1 MKTQQTGAIT
11 NIDEL
16 FEAVGANDKTLTR
29 AEKDSLDRQGFLIVP
44 GLLDKKWLEQLR
56 AAFEQLLEEHEK
68 ENGQHARQTT
78 GTRHVPISLAPG
90 QIFEDVYT
98 HPKLLAAVRHILGDD
113 LRFGGIHGRD
123 PLPGFGQ
130 QGLHSD
136 APPRQPG
143 SPYLV
148 VTSLW
153 ALDDFTIKNGATR
166 LVPGTHTETGLPPK
180 ETRQPN
186 YNHPGQI
193 FAVAPA
199 GSAIIFNGH
208 LWHSGTQNN
217 SQEPRR
223 TLQCVHIAPG
233 YPYYTSIGQNVPEG
247 VGPAARYLMTV
258 NEIAEQQKEYW
269 NNYQQAKGK
278 PGKSEN

>member
-1 MKTQQTGAIT
+1 MQTQQSNAIK

-16 FEAVGANDKTLTR
+16 FEAAGVTDKTLTK
-29 AEKDSLDRQGFLIVP
+29 ADKESLDKQGFLIVT

-68 ENGQHARQTT
+68 ENGQHARQAT
-78 GTRHVPISLAPG
+78 GTRHVDNLAAHG
-90 QIFEDVYT
+90 KIFEDIFT
-98 HPKLLAAVRHILGDD
+98 HPKLLAAVRHILGDEV
-113 LRFGGIHGRD
+113 RFGGIHGRD

-143 SPYLV
+143 STYQV

-153 ALDDFTIKNGATR
+153 ALDDFTSQNGATR
-166 LVPGTHTETGLPPK
+166 LVPGTHTEYGLPPK
-180 ETRQPN
+180 ETRQPG
-186 YNHPGQI
+186 YNHPKQI

-217 SQEPRR
+217 SKGPRR
-223 TLQCVHIAPG
+223 ALQCVHIAPT
-233 YPYYTSIGQNVPEG
+233 YPYYSNIGANIPEG
-247 VGPAARYLMTV
+247 VSPAARFLM
-258 NEIAEQQKEYW
+258 
-269 NNYQQAKGK
+269 G
-278 PGKSEN
+278 G